1 MNMKLLAGASLLA
14 LGLSVGCSKKQ
25 KVADPISTIPVVT
38 GETIGSQTVT
48 IPQVGAT
55 GFVPQTIYFGYDQ
68 AFLSAEAQ
76 SSLDSLASFMRGTST
91 TNVEVE
97 GHCDE
102 RGSTEYNIAL
112 GMRRAQAVA
121 DYLINSGVGPAQV
134 NPVSY
139 GEERP
144 SQVSHDE
151 GAWSMNRRA
160 EFVLMTQ

>member
-1 MNMKLLAGASLLA
+1 MNMNLLAGASLLA

-25 KVADPISTIPVVT
+25 KVVDPITTIPVT
-38 GETIGSQTVT
+38 TESIGSQTVT
-48 IPQVGAT
+48 IPQASTT

-68 AFLSAEAQ
+68 AYLSSEAQ
-76 SSLDSLASFMRGTST
+76 ASLDSLASFMRGTST

-121 DYLINSGVGPAQV
+121 DYLINSGVGPSQV
-134 NPVSY
+134 NLSLIHISEPT
-139 GEERP
+139 RP
-144 SQVSHDE
+144 Y
-151 GAWSMNRRA
+151 
-160 EFVLMTQ
+160 